1 MKRLTVVSLFVLF
14 LATGAFAQNR
24 NPLGKVTS
32 VQTVSCPSGFAAGSS
47 CQHLTIESCPNTT
60 DMGVMIGTKSAVAS
74 KGSIVLFNGSTGTR
88 PMGGPFVSDYVGKGF
103 TVIDTMWDDPGWE
116 GTGEKASLLAGA
128 CRPAT
133 LLSYLAASAKGA
145 FCGQGRSAGSSALAY
160 AMAHYGIDQLDHVE
174 LLSGPVMSDLE
185 QGCRTPVAPPVTVV
199 PTDGAPFM
207 NGPQYVNQFIPAVSA
222 YTGQT
227 CEPPGSTSF
236 SADSTWLAQSI
247 VQADAVLKYPNTGVS
262 GWVCDNGLNN
272 SAAQGAI
279 FYSALGSSYS
289 LTRISNC
296 SGSEGVQSGTTP
308 QGVKG
313 QQAIEQDMELSCMVR
328 Q

>member
-1 MKRLTVVSLFVLF
+1 MKQLLFVSF
-14 LATGAFAQNR
+14 FIATVAFAQN
-24 NPLGKVTS
+24 PIGKITNVK
-32 VQTVSCPSGFAAGSS
+32 TVVCPAGFAAGSS
-47 CQHLTIESCPNTT
+47 CEHQTIESCPYTT
-60 DMGVMIGTKSAVAS
+60 EIGVTIGTKAPAAS
-74 KGSIVLFNGSTGTR
+74 KGTIVLFNGSNGTQ
-88 PMGGPFVSDYVGKGF
+88 PMGGPNVTDYFKYGF
-103 TVIDTMWDDPGWE
+103 TVIDTMWDAPGWE
-116 GTGEKASLLAGA
+116 GTGEAPNILSGA

-133 LLSYLAASAKGA
+133 LINYLAQSAKGA

-160 AMAHYGIDQLDHVE
+160 SMAQYGIDQLDYVE
-174 LLSGPVMSDLE
+174 LLSGPVMSDME
-185 QGCRTPVAPPVTVV
+185 QGCKTPDVPPVRVGTTNGV
-199 PTDGAPFM
+199 PFM

-222 YTGQT
+222 YTGQVCQPHLPT
-227 CEPPGSTSF
+227 PQ
-236 SADSTWLAQSI
+236 SANEAWLGQSI
-247 VQADAVLKYPNTGVS
+247 VQSDSLLSYSRTGIS

-279 FYSALGSSYS
+279 FYSALASSYS